1 MEYNSK
7 GITNNFAIDNIS
19 NIFGL
24 ANVIPR
30 SLISSLRRFRNKR
43 APNQT
48 KRYGENSWPMY
59 GNKIPLNIESGIT
72 SNKITKA
79 LLLLFNRVKQA
90 IVLFQS

>member
-1 MEYNSK
+1 MEYSNK
-7 GITNNFAIDNIS
+7 GRMNNFAIDNIS

-30 SLISSLRRFRNKR
+30 SLISSLRRFKNKR

-59 GNKIPLNIESGIT
+59 GNKMPLNIESGMT
-72 SNKITKA
+72 SVRITKA
-79 LLLLFNRVKQA
+79 LLLLFNRVNQA
-90 IVLFQS
+90 IILFQS